1 MGEQEDSSSCD
12 AEQVCGQQAAAA
24 QEIRDECETDLL
36 QALPALR
43 SAVEAL
49 KELTSSDIVVV
60 KSMKKPPEG
69 VKLVLAAV
77 CIVLKVNNH
86 APSPRLC
93 VVSRCSQA
101 WWVCPRQVKP
111 DTKDRRTGK
120 PDYWRAAQ
128 KNLLNDTRFV
138 KRLRTYDKDKMSGM
152 FCVLCA

>member
-1 MGEQEDSSSCD
+1 MLCGWVSVGEQEDSSSCD

-77 CIVLKVNNH
+77 CIVLKVQSC
-86 APSPRLC
+86 AQPTL
-93 VVSRCSQA
+93 VRCRGA
-101 WWVCPRQVKP
+101 HRRGGFAL
-111 DTKDRRTGK
+111 DR
-120 PDYWRAAQ
+120 
-128 KNLLNDTRFV
+128 
-138 KRLRTYDKDKMSGM
+138 
-152 FCVLCA
+152 